1 MSYLLVRDVVD
12 QSVVNTTAERSVLS
26 YIIPPGLWPGNVI
39 LLEQTGRY
47 NNGNS
52 SGRSFIVR
60 LRLNGQLIT
69 KVTKGGTGSSAL
81 WFGNT
86 QRWILVAIGTNQV
99 RAMFR
104 WTAGGPGSDAGNFAT
119 VTGPG
124 GGSTNRYADPNTV
137 PTSTAAID
145 LSKPVGLDVTVE
157 LNVATATHEYVSMG
171 IWGELVTNDLTPAA
185 RRQPVTNL
193 EPLTSLRKVGA

>member
-60 LRLNGQLIT
+60 LRLNGQQVT
-69 KVTKGGTGSSAL
+69 KVTKGGTGSTTS
-81 WFGNT
+81 WFSNS
-86 QRWILVAIGTNQV
+86 QRWVLVAIGTNQV

-104 WTAGGPGSDAGNFAT
+104 WTAGGAGSDTGSFTA

-124 GGSTNRYADPNTV
+124 GGSTHRYADQNTLS
-137 PTSTAAID
+137 TSSTFID

-185 RRQPVTNL
+185 RRQTVTKL
-193 EPLTSLRKVGA
+193 APLTSLGKVGA